1 VPKTIPMQCYFNVN
15 QFSLYAMLDQSIML
29 EFRLSLV
36 GHVINI
42 NVRLYAPDQIR
53 MIVYQKNEKVMLR
66 FLNGD

>member
-1 VPKTIPMQCYFNVN
+1 VPKTTPMQCYFNVN